1 MKQRERLTSH
11 FSCWPGI
18 EGWRCADSKFSN
30 SCNRSFA
37 RRSVSSSTHR
47 SSKFACSTQFL
58 NYEATKAID
67 DRSITRA
74 HLSLLGL
81 DLLRLLLLLLFLLVV
96 LLLDDRLRVL
106 RLLLLGSRNQRRR
119 GRFVAAR
126 KQEEW
131 TALFPFRSIVLTSWT
146 SSSSASRN
154 ISPNGPQISPARR
167 KGEDLVQL
175 N

>member
-1 MKQRERLTSH
+1 MPVRH
-11 FSCWPGI
+11 
-18 EGWRCADSKFSN
+18 N
-30 SCNRSFA
+30 FA
-37 RRSVSSSTHR
+37 
-47 SSKFACSTQFL
+47 L

-126 KQEEW
+126 KQEE
-131 TALFPFRSIVLTSWT
+131 
-146 SSSSASRN
+146 
-154 ISPNGPQISPARR
+154 
-167 KGEDLVQL
+167 
-175 N
+175 